1 MFQPP
6 RRASA
11 VLRPA
16 LALVAALLLASPL
29 LAGTERFTV
38 LVGGNRVG
46 FLEAVTTDSNVVIRY
61 DYKNNGRGPTI
72 AEALTLGPDG
82 LPRRWTIEGATTF
95 GNKVAESFAE
105 ADGVARWTDASGS
118 GEAKVAGPRL
128 YIAQS
133 ASPWATGL
141 YARTALA
148 SPGNAVDVLPGGTLR
163 VTPGPMLTLNG
174 AAGPLE
180 VQRLLISGIDMDPT
194 TILVDRNRQLVA
206 LVSPWITIVR
216 AGYEGEDSRLRT
228 LAAQWNAERMA
239 ANARA
244 VTHRPGAP
252 LRIANV
258 RLFDPQAKALTPPV
272 SVRVEGQRIAAVEG
286 ADARR
291 PGEIVADGAGGTLV
305 PGLFEMHA
313 HLDSSDALLDIAA
326 GVTSVRE
333 MGNDNEVLAA
343 LDADFRSGRLVGP
356 RVTRAGFIEGKSP
369 FNSNNGIIVSSEAE
383 AVAAVNR
390 YDDMGL
396 KQIKIYNSINPQW
409 VPAMV
414 KAAHARGM
422 RVSGHVPA
430 FTTSDAMMSAGY
442 DELTHSNQLMLSWVL
457 APEED
462 TRTLLRLTAL
472 KRLANYDL
480 ASPAPQKSFALMAEK
495 GIVHDPTLT
504 ILEALTTNR
513 NGQVPAG
520 AADWFDHLPPGAQR
534 DQKQALADTSAPGDD
549 AAYRAAFQTTLKT
562 VGELHRRGVFIV
574 PGTDYG
580 GWLWLHRELELYEK
594 AGMTRGE
601 VLARATLESARYLGQ
616 DASLGS
622 IAPGKLADF
631 FLIAGDPTQALSAT
645 KSSRMV
651 VKDGLVFFPD
661 EIYPLFGIRPFATRP
676 TLEVPQG
683 VAF

>member
-1 MFQPP
+1 MTYPHRQGATLPFAPI
-6 RRASA
+6 
-11 VLRPA
+11 
-16 LALVAALLLASPL
+16 AALLLCL
-29 LAGTERFTV
+29 LALPAWAQTERFAV

-46 FLEAVTTDSNVVIRY
+46 FLEAVTTGSTVVIRY

-72 AEALTLGPDG
+72 AEALALGPDG
-82 LPRRWTIEGATTF
+82 LPRQWTITGTTTF
-95 GNKVAESFAE
+95 GNQVDERFAE
-105 ADGVARWTDASGS
+105 AGGVARWTDAAGS
-118 GEAKVAGPRL
+118 GEAKVDRPKL

-148 SPGNAVDVLPGGTLR
+148 SPDRSVAVLPGGTLK
-163 VTPGPMLTLNG
+163 VTAGPTLTLNG
-174 AAGPLE
+174 TAGP
-180 VQRLLISGIDMDPT
+180 VDAQRLLLSGIDLDPT
-194 TILVDRNRQLVA
+194 TILLDDQRRLFA
-206 LVSPWITIVR
+206 LVSPWILVVR
-216 AGYEGEDSRLRT
+216 EGYEGEDARLRG
-228 LAAQWNAERMA
+228 LATQWTAERMA
-239 ANARA
+239 ETARA
-244 VTHRPGAP
+244 VIHRPPAP
-252 LRIANV
+252 LRVANV
-258 RLFDPQAKALTPPV
+258 RLFDPVARALTAPV
-272 SVRVEGQRIAAVEG
+272 SVRVEGQRVAAIE
-286 ADARR
+286 APDASQ
-291 PGEIVADGAGGTLV
+291 PGEIRIDGAGGTLV

-326 GVTSVRE
+326 GVTSVRD
-333 MGNDNEVLAA
+333 MGNQNDVLKT
-343 LDADFRSGRLVGP
+343 LDADIRAGRLVGP
-356 RVTRAGFIEGKSP
+356 RITRAGFIEGKSP
-369 FNSNNGIIVSSEAE
+369 FNANNGLIVTSEAQ

-390 YDDMGL
+390 YADEGL
-396 KQIKIYNSINPQW
+396 RQIKIYNSIDPAW

-430 FTTSDAMMSAGY
+430 FTTSDAMMAAGY
-442 DELTHSNQLMLSWVL
+442 DEITHSNQLMLSWVL
-457 APEED
+457 APDED

-472 KRLANYDL
+472 KRLAGYDL
-480 ASPAPQKSFALMAEK
+480 SGPAPQKSFALMAGK

-513 NGQVPAG
+513 NGVVPAG

-534 DQKQALADTSAPGDD
+534 DLKQALTDTSAPGDD
-549 AAYRAAFQTTLKT
+549 AAYRGAFETTLRT

-631 FLIAGDPTQALSAT
+631 FLVAGDPTQKLSAT
-645 KSSRMV
+645 KATRLV
-651 VKDGLVFFPD
+651 VKDGALYFPD
-661 EIYPLFGIRPFATRP
+661 EIYPLFGIRPLATRP
-676 TLEVPQG
+676 AIDVPQG